1 MIMKLKEE
9 ADKMDITRPTFLEI
23 DLNALDFNIKEI
35 QKKVGEHVKLM
46 PVIKANG
53 YGTYINKRL
62 DILNKFDIVAVA
74 TVDEGMDIRNLG
86 YKKEI
91 FVLNQ
96 PYVTEIPKII
106 QYNLVVGVSSYDFVN
121 ELAKT
126 KEDITIHIEIGTGMG
141 RTGVHPYRIEKF
153 LDNLSPNIKVEG
165 LYTHFSSADID
176 EEYTK
181 EQLASFKI
189 AVSKV
194 EAKLGRLKYLHAAAS
209 NALLNFPEAQ
219 FNLVRPGI
227 ILYGYKGEENTYKK
241 INLKPIAKLKS
252 KITFLKV
259 VAAGT
264 SIGYGR
270 SYITDKETKVATIP
284 LGYADGFR
292 RTFSNGWHVLINNE
306 KVPIIG
312 KICMDSFMAD
322 VTNLKNVKIGD
333 EVIIWDNKK
342 ITLDD
347 LANKCDTINYEI
359 LCTVSSRVPR
369 KFIK

>member
-1 MIMKLKEE
+1 MRLEE
-9 ADKMDITRPTFLEI
+9 EVGKMEITRPTFLEI
-23 DLNALDFNIKEI
+23 DLNALNFNINEI
-35 QKKVGEHVKLM
+35 GKKVGKDVKLM

-53 YGTYINKRL
+53 YGTYINYRL
-62 DILNKFDIVAVA
+62 DVLNKFDIVAVA
-74 TVDEGMDIRNLG
+74 TVDEGADIRKIG
-86 YKKEI
+86 YEKEI
-91 FVLNQ
+91 FILNQ
-96 PYVTEIPKII
+96 PYITEIPKIT

-126 KEDITIHIEIGTGMG
+126 NKNVTIHIEIGTGMG

-153 LDNLSPNIKVEG
+153 LDNLSSSIKVEG

-176 EEYTK
+176 EQYTK
-181 EQLASFKI
+181 EQLASFKV
-189 AVSKV
+189 AVGKV
-194 EAKLGRLKYLHAAAS
+194 EARLGKLKYLHTAAS
-209 NALLNFPEAQ
+209 NALLNFPETY

-227 ILYGYKGEENTYKK
+227 ILYGYKGEDDTYEK

-259 VAAGT
+259 VDAGT

-322 VTNLKNVKIGD
+322 VTSLKNVKIGD
-333 EVIIWDNKK
+333 EVIIWDNKN
-342 ITLDD
+342 ITIDD
-347 LANKCDTINYEI
+347 LANKCDTINYEL
-359 LCTVSSRVPR
+359 LCTISSRVPR